1 MSKLKKALERAKE
14 TRKEEIHSFEKA
26 EQTPQPPLPSS
37 VEKEYVQPPQDE
49 VKPSYRRTRVIEI
62 DQKEFRKNKI
72 VSLFHQ
78 SETADQIRILR
89 TQVLERLNVTGGN
102 SILIS
107 SANPREGKTITAI
120 NLAISIAHEIN
131 RTTLLVDADLRKPFV
146 QHYLGFEAEQGL
158 AQYLTGEAEIPD
170 LLINP
175 GMEKLTV
182 LPGGWP
188 LSNST
193 ELLGAPRMQSLVQ
206 ELKGRYRDRYII
218 YDTTSLLTQA
228 DPIVFSRHVDGIVL
242 VVEAERTTNKDLQRV
257 MELLKDKPVIGTL
270 FNKARSVRL

>member
-14 TRKEEIHSFEKA
+14 TRQEESSLSEGKNQTIRSAASSPPEIETSQLQKE
-26 EQTPQPPLPSS
+26 
-37 VEKEYVQPPQDE
+37 E
-49 VKPSYRRTRVIEI
+49 VKPTYQRTRVIEI
-62 DQKEFRKNKI
+62 DQTRLRENKI

-78 SETADQIRILR
+78 NETADQIRILR
-89 TQVLERLNVTGGN
+89 TQVLERLTATGGN

-107 SANPREGKTITAI
+107 SPNPQEGKTITAI
-120 NLAISIAHEIN
+120 NLAISIAHEVN

-146 QHYLGFEAEQGL
+146 HYYLGFEAEQGL

-170 LLINP
+170 LLVNP
-175 GMEKLTV
+175 GIEKLTI
-182 LPGGWP
+182 LPGGRP
-188 LSNST
+188 LPNST

-206 ELKGRYRDRYII
+206 ELKGRYSDRYII

-242 VVEAERTTNKDLQRV
+242 VVEAERTTNKDLERT
-257 MELLKDKPVIGTL
+257 MELLKDRPVIGTL
-270 FNKARSVRL
+270 FNKSRDVRP